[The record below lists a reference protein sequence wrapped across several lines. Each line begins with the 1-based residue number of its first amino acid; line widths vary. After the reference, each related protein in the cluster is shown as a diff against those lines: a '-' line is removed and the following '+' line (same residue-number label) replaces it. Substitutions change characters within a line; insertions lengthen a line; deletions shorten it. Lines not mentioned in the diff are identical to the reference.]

1 MPRIDHEKRAQ
12 FAKVYAA
19 TGNAARAAR
28 VAGVP
33 ARSARA
39 VGYQWLR
46 NGDVLELVRQE
57 VDATLRDMAPA
68 ALRAIKCLI
77 DDPKTPHQTRLAA
90 ARDVLD
96 RLGHIPPKRS
106 DLATLPTQ
114 KSLAE
119 LTMEELEQIAA
130 SGLRPQIELNAVSG
144 NSFEFKR

>member
-1 MPRIDHEKRAQ
+1 MPRIDHEKRAR

-46 NGDVLELVRQE
+46 NGDVLDLVRQE
-57 VDATLRDMAPA
+57 VDTILRDMAPA
-68 ALRAIKCLI
+68 ALGAIKRLI
-77 DDPKTPHQTRLAA
+77 DDPSTPHQTRLAA

-96 RLGHIPPKRS
+96 RLGHIPPKRAE
-106 DLATLPTQ
+106 LAILPSG
-114 KSLAE
+114 KSLGE
-119 LTMEELEQIAA
+119 LSIEELHRIAA
-130 SGLRPQIELNAVSG
+130 GGLPPQIDLDAAPE
-144 NSFEFKR
+144 

>member
-1 MPRIDHEKRAQ
+1 MPRIDHEKRAR

-33 ARSARA
+33 AGSARA

-68 ALRAIKCLI
+68 ALRAIKWLI
-77 DDPKTPHQTRLAA
+77 EDPATPHQTRLAA

-96 RLGHIPPKRS
+96 RLGHNPPKRAE
-106 DLATLPTQ
+106 LAILPSE
-114 KSLAE
+114 KSLCE
-119 LTMEELEQIAA
+119 LTIEELRQIAA
-130 SGLRPQIELNAVSG
+130 SGAREQIDLEVTS
-144 NSFEFKR
+144 E